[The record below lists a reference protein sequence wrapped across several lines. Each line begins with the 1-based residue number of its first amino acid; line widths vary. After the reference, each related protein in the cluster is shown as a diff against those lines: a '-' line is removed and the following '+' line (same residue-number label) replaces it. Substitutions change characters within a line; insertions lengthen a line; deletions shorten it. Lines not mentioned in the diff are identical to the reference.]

1 MENYEEIKAS
11 WRKESGAPTNTAND
25 ILQIQQKLSQIK
37 RGQKIGNWGMTITVL
52 VLLGYLMYALRF
64 GKTLLNFGLILMAS
78 VLVIRIIIEVMDKR
92 QLATLDPT
100 VNAQTFASALL
111 GYYQRRKRLHT
122 IITPILY
129 LLYCVG
135 FVLLL
140 PTFKVVFSTGF
151 FLYLVCSGALS
162 LIVLAGIIYRQTQR
176 ELFELKSLR

>member
-37 RGQKIGNWGMTITVL
+37 RGQKIGNWVMTITVL

-92 QLATLDPT
+92 QLAT
-100 VNAQTFASALL
+100 
-111 GYYQRRKRLHT
+111 
-122 IITPILY
+122 
-129 LLYCVG
+129 
-135 FVLLL
+135 
-140 PTFKVVFSTGF
+140 
-151 FLYLVCSGALS
+151 
-162 LIVLAGIIYRQTQR
+162 
-176 ELFELKSLR
+176 